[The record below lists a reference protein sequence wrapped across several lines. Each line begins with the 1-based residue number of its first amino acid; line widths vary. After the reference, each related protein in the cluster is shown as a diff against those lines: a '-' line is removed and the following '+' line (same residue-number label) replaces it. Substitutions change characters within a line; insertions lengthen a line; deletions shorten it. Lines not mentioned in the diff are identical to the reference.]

1 MSAARWDSDHR
12 TGWRDAAEVRD
23 MPRAILS
30 VSDKSGLVD
39 FARGLSSLGWDLIS
53 TGGTARALREA
64 DIPVQDVSQVTG
76 HPEMMDG
83 RVKTLHPAI
92 HAGILA
98 RREVEEDAVAL
109 ERLGYETID
118 LVVVNLYP
126 FRQTVAGGASFD
138 EAIEQI
144 DIGGPTMIRSAAKNH
159 GSVLVVVDPA
169 DYEPVLAAL
178 RDRAVDDEL
187 RRALALKVFRHTAN
201 YDDAIAAYLAGQ
213 GAGEAGAADAFPDT
227 LNLALTKVQD
237 LRYGENPDQAAAFY
251 AEGGAP
257 PGSMPTL
264 RQLHGKE
271 LSFNNLIDIDG
282 AALSVSPW
290 ADGKR
295 IACAVMKH
303 TTPCGLALGEDA
315 ADAYRRAL
323 ATDPV
328 SAFGGIV
335 ALNVPC
341 TAEAAEAMSS
351 HFLEVIVAPSFEPGA
366 LDILTRKKN
375 LRLIELP
382 TTPPGEDELDYKRVR
397 GGVLAQ
403 QRMRMRFPEDN
414 WRIAS
419 ERVPTDDEWRDLRFG
434 WRACA
439 MVKSN
444 AIVLARGEQLIGI
457 GAGQM
462 SRVDASRIAVMKAA
476 DQEFDTAGS
485 VVASDAFF
493 PFRDGVDAAAKAGA
507 TAIIQPGGSV
517 RDEETIA
524 AANEHGM
531 AMVFTGR
538 RVFRH

>member
-1 MSAARWDSDHR
+1 
-12 TGWRDAAEVRD
+12 

-39 FARGLSSLGWDLIS
+39 FARGLSVLGWDLIS
-53 TGGTARALREA
+53 TGGTARALRQA
-64 DIPVQDVSQVTG
+64 DVAVRDVSEVTG

-98 RREVEEDAVAL
+98 RREVEDDAVAL
-109 ERLGYETID
+109 ERMGYETID

-126 FRQTVAGGASFD
+126 FRQTVAAGASFD
-138 EAIEQI
+138 EAVEQI

-159 GSVLVVVDPA
+159 ASVLVVVDPA
-169 DYEPVLAAL
+169 DYGRVLAAL
-178 RDRAVDDEL
+178 REGVVDGEL
-187 RRALALKVFRHTAN
+187 RRDLALKVFRHTAD
-201 YDDAIAAYLAGQ
+201 YDAAIAAYLAGQ
-213 GAGEAGAADAFPDT
+213 GAASAVATAAEGPDGASTVFPDT
-227 LNLALTKVQD
+227 LDLALTKVQE

-251 AEGGAP
+251 GERNAP
-257 PGSMPTL
+257 AGSMPTL

-282 AALSVSPW
+282 AVLSVSPW
-290 ADGKR
+290 ADGER

-341 TAEAAEAMSS
+341 TAAAADAMSS
-351 HFLEVIVAPSFEPGA
+351 HFLEVIVAPAFEPGA
-366 LDILTRKKN
+366 LDILTKKKN
-375 LRLIELP
+375 LRLIEMP
-382 TTPPGEDELDYKRVR
+382 IVPAGDGELDYKRVR
-397 GGVLAQ
+397 GGLLAQ
-403 QRMRMRFPEDN
+403 QRMRMRFPEDQ

-419 ERVPTDDEWRDLRFG
+419 ERQPTEAEWRDLRFG

-444 AIVLARGEQLIGI
+444 AIVLVRGEQVIGI

-462 SRVDASRIAVMKAA
+462 SRVDSSRIAVMKAA
-476 DQEFDTAGS
+476 DQKFDTAGAA
-485 VVASDAFF
+485 VASDAYF
-493 PFRDGVDAAAKAGA
+493 PFRDGVDAAAEAGA
-507 TAIIQPGGSV
+507 TAIIQPGGSI

>member
-1 MSAARWDSDHR
+1 
-12 TGWRDAAEVRD
+12 

-39 FARGLSSLGWDLIS
+39 FARGLSALGWDLIS
-53 TGGTARALREA
+53 TGGTARALRQA
-64 DIPVQDVSQVTG
+64 DVPVRDVSEVTG

-98 RREVEEDAVAL
+98 RREVEDDAVAL
-109 ERLGYETID
+109 ERMGYGTID

-159 GSVLVVVDPA
+159 ASVLVVVDPA
-169 DYEPVLAAL
+169 DYEGVLTAL
-178 RDRAVDDEL
+178 RDGAVDHEL
-187 RRALALKVFRHTAN
+187 RRSLALKVFRHTAD
-201 YDDAIAAYLAGQ
+201 YDAAIAAYLAGQ
-213 GAGEAGAADAFPDT
+213 GAAGEGDGAGEAGGTFPHT
-227 LNLALTKVQD
+227 LDLTLTKVQD

-257 PGSMPTL
+257 AGSMPTL

-282 AALSVSPW
+282 AVLSVAPW
-290 ADGKR
+290 ADGER
-295 IACAVMKH
+295 VACAVMKH
-303 TTPCGLALGEDA
+303 TTPCGLALGDDA

-341 TAEAAEAMSS
+341 TADAAEAMSS
-351 HFLEVIVAPSFEPGA
+351 HFLEVIVAPVFEQGA
-366 LDILTRKKN
+366 LDILTKKKN
-375 LRLIELP
+375 LRLIEVP
-382 TTPPGEDELDYKRVR
+382 ITVPGEDELDYKRVR
-397 GGVLAQ
+397 GGLLAQ
-403 QRMRMRFPEDN
+403 QRLRLRFPEDD

-419 ERVPTDDEWRDLRFG
+419 EREPTETEWRDLRFG
-434 WRACA
+434 WRASA

-444 AIVLARGEQLIGI
+444 AIVLVRGEQLIGI
-457 GAGQM
+457 GAGQ
-462 SRVDASRIAVMKAA
+462 
-476 DQEFDTAGS
+476 
-485 VVASDAFF
+485 
-493 PFRDGVDAAAKAGA
+493 
-507 TAIIQPGGSV
+507 
-517 RDEETIA
+517 
-524 AANEHGM
+524 
-531 AMVFTGR
+531 
-538 RVFRH
+538 